1 MIGGINECVPHSS
14 FTSVDA
20 QAAEFL
26 TAWFEVRQLIQTL
39 NFNRFQGAGLSATQ
53 FTLLNVL
60 NTDKPTT
67 VTALAR
73 RLNVHAAT
81 VVRSL
86 DSLERRG
93 LVVRSRNPSDRREV
107 WVVTTPAGEKFQ
119 NGARGDFTQQIIQ
132 ILSAMSDG
140 GREALVKGYR
150 EFAEVGRKQIPA
162 KPRE

>member
-1 MIGGINECVPHSS
+1 MKRASPQNVGP
-14 FTSVDA
+14 
-20 QAAEFL
+20 QAEQFL

-60 NTDKPTT
+60 NAHDATT
-67 VTALAR
+67 VTALAE

-86 DSLERRG
+86 DSLERRN
-93 LVVRSRNPSDRREV
+93 LIVRSRNPADRREV
-107 WVVTTPAGEKFQ
+107 LVSPTAAGKKLQ

-132 ILSAMSDG
+132 IFSAMSEQ
-140 GREALVKGYR
+140 GRDSLVRGYR
-150 EFAEVGRKQIPA
+150 EFADVGRRQVHGNQTK
-162 KPRE
+162 